1 MGGFIR
7 LLAKIR
13 NTNISHFF
21 VGDTD
26 IVRSFEKMPRNVEI
40 KAFVT
45 CMSSLRSKAAEL
57 SKSDGVEIKQSDTF
71 FTTNQGRLK
80 LRHLI
85 GTDAQLVYYDRS
97 DKEGPKLSDYHIVT
111 TDQPE
116 ELSKVLSKALGVRG
130 EVKKTRWLYMVGQT
144 RVHCDTVEGL
154 GDFAELEVVLEDN
167 QSVEDGQLIAD
178 DLMEKLGIE
187 KTKLIKCAYMDLLD
201 AQNKDQ

>member
-1 MGGFIR
+1 
-7 LLAKIR
+7 
-13 NTNISHFF
+13 
-21 VGDTD
+21 
-26 IVRSFEKMPRNVEI
+26 
-40 KAFVT
+40 
-45 CMSSLRSKAAEL
+45 MSSLRSKAAEL

-130 EVKKTRWLYMVGQT
+130 EVSNVQK
-144 RVHCDTVEGL
+144 H
-154 GDFAELEVVLEDN
+154 VLLKA
-167 QSVEDGQLIAD
+167 VLI
-178 DLMEKLGIE
+178 IFFI
-187 KTKLIKCAYMDLLD
+187 T
-201 AQNKDQ
+201 

>member
-1 MGGFIR
+1 
-7 LLAKIR
+7 
-13 NTNISHFF
+13 
-21 VGDTD
+21 
-26 IVRSFEKMPRNVEI
+26 MPRNVEI

-130 EVKKTRWLYMVGQT
+130 EVKKTRWLYTVGQT

>member
-1 MGGFIR
+1 
-7 LLAKIR
+7 
-13 NTNISHFF
+13 
-21 VGDTD
+21 
-26 IVRSFEKMPRNVEI
+26 MPRNVEI

-130 EVKKTRWLYMVGQT
+130 EVSNVQK
-144 RVHCDTVEGL
+144 H
-154 GDFAELEVVLEDN
+154 VVLLKAVLICLFL
-167 QSVEDGQLIAD
+167 QICAKRFWSVQFV
-178 DLMEKLGIE
+178 
-187 KTKLIKCAYMDLLD
+187 LD
-201 AQNKDQ
+201 KFNSFWSA